1 MSNQLAENIGRSVL
15 TAIQAFSAGSLS
27 TTTEPQAAA
36 SSQGTAAQSR
46 SAGTAPSAGAPS
58 RSVSGNTAHPEF
70 QQDGDSSIRHQISKE
85 ELENVLSLRTTF
97 TEAASILSVSRTT
110 FYKLL
115 KDYNIPASKYVSISD
130 EQLDLTVSQIKTEHP
145 NIGEV
150 MLMGHLRARDI
161 VVQRRRLRESLHR
174 VDPTGIQLRRRR
186 SIVRRVYSVPY
197 PNFIWHIDGNHK
209 LIRWKFV
216 IHGAIDGYSRMLMF
230 LKCSNNNRA
239 ETVKDL
245 FNVAVGQFGR
255 PLHIRTDHGRENV
268 KIWEDMQATRGESSV
283 LTGSSVHNQRIERFN
298 RDLNNNCCQVYAP
311 IFYGL
316 ESSGRLDLENP
327 TDLFCLHYV
336 YLPRI
341 NRTLE
346 EFKTAYNNHSI
357 STEGNRTP
365 VQLFSL
371 NSFWLNEHH
380 LQQPACDTIL
390 VNSQSEFVPL
400 NYRDM
405 QELSA
410 NVNPLE
416 NDNENG
422 KTLFQRTQ
430 QFILYKLVNMD

>member
-1 MSNQLAENIGRSVL
+1 MIWTSDSRVFLQLCPPLGTEEKNDRGRDSEK
-15 TAIQAFSAGSLS
+15 LS
-27 TTTEPQAAA
+27 KIKIA
-36 SSQGTAAQSR
+36 SSQGTATQSR

-58 RSVSGNTAHPEF
+58 R
-70 QQDGDSSIRHQISKE
+70 SIRHQISKE

-97 TEAASILSVSRTT
+97 TEATSILSVSRTT

-130 EQLDLTVSQIKTEHP
+130 EHLDLTVSQIKTEHP

-174 VDPTGIQLRRRR
+174 VDPT
-186 SIVRRVYSVPY
+186 
-197 PNFIWHIDGNHK
+197 
-209 LIRWKFV
+209 
-216 IHGAIDGYSRMLMF
+216 
-230 LKCSNNNRA
+230 
-239 ETVKDL
+239 
-245 FNVAVGQFGR
+245 VGQFGR
-255 PLHIRTDHGRENV
+255 PLHFRTDHGRENL

-316 ESSGRLDLENP
+316 EFLGCLNLENP

-357 STEGNRTP
+357 SNEGNRTP

-380 LQQPACDTIL
+380 LQQPASDTVL

-400 NYRDM
+400 NYKDM

-410 NVNPLE
+410 NFNPLE
-416 NDNENG
+416 NDSG